1 MNWNYTSDLYN
12 LINIQ
17 VDFNKLFKMMVDTF
31 QPGLMAERPQVLKSN
46 TDRIRLVGYQVF
58 CEHEGLSCTKCSL
71 EFFPVLEATDNDVH
85 LQQNLK
91 ELIFFEMFR

>member
-17 VDFNKLFKMMVDTF
+17 VEINMLFKMMVDTF
-31 QPGLMAERPQVLKSN
+31 QPGLMTGRPQVLKSN
-46 TDRIRLVGYQVF
+46 TDMICLVGFQVF
-58 CEHEGLSCTKCSL
+58 CEHEGLCCPKYSL

-85 LQQNLK
+85 LQQDLK
-91 ELIFFEMFR
+91 ELIFFEMFW